1 MGRDSVTGMDD
12 RLRAVCDLFASEYR
26 EACGLHEYDGQI
38 QDLSPAGVRAG
49 LSKLG
54 GPPLDDAHDE
64 AHLRAF
70 EENARVLYGQLEL
83 HRSNPSVHL
92 ANFDV
97 SCYDREYA
105 PADERAAAKA
115 AHLAL
120 WPDAVDL
127 TIEALDAVPA
137 PVAHGLLGAFAGLS
151 AGIDGSSPVGSAAL
165 AAHDRLMAHLRNAA
179 EHGSPDA
186 ALGAAPLAA
195 LMGSGDATAVDLG
208 QLAELADSERARLAG
223 ILAEACQRFDPGAPV
238 RDAVAK
244 LVSDHPDAAGV
255 ISEAQEQ
262 VEEVLAFTRLH
273 DLVPY
278 TDGECI
284 VSAPP
289 ESRRWAMAMMAWAA
303 PEEAD
308 APSYY
313 WVTPPDASWP
323 ASDIEDWLQV
333 FSRATLPAITLHEV
347 SPGHFAHSRA
357 LRRAATPVRRILLST
372 AFIEGWA
379 HYIEELCLDLGFRDG
394 DPRFAAGVAIEGL
407 VRVTRL
413 SAAIGVHTGAMTVAD
428 AAARFES
435 DAYLSGPAARSEA
448 DRATF
453 DPTYGRYTW
462 GKLLIRDAQ
471 ATARAQWGA
480 GYTHGRFH
488 AALLD
493 LGAPPLGLIGTAI
506 ERG

>member
-1 MGRDSVTGMDD
+1 MDD
-12 RLRAVCDLFASEYR
+12 RLRALCDLFASEYR

-54 GPPLDDAHDE
+54 GPALDDAHDE

-70 EENARVLYGQLEL
+70 EEMARVVYAQLEM
-83 HRSNPSVHL
+83 HRSNPAVHL
-92 ANFDV
+92 ANFDL

-120 WPDAVDL
+120 WPAAVDL
-127 TIEALDAVPA
+127 TIESLDAVTA
-137 PVAHGLLGAFAGLS
+137 PVAQGLLGAFAGLS
-151 AGIDGSSPVGSAAL
+151 AGIDGSEPVGAAAL
-165 AAHDRLMAHLRNAA
+165 VAHERLMAHVRHAA

-186 ALGAAPLAA
+186 AIGASALAS
-195 LMGSGDATAVDLG
+195 LMGSADAIPVDLG
-208 QLAELADSERARLAG
+208 RLAELADAERDRLTEMLRA
-223 ILAEACQRFDPGAPV
+223 ACQRFDADATV

-244 LVSDHPDAAGV
+244 LVADHPDAAGV
-255 ISEAQEQ
+255 ITEAQEQ

-323 ASDIEDWLQV
+323 ASDVEDWLQV

-357 LRRAATPVRRILLST
+357 LRRAPTPVRRLLLSMS
-372 AFIEGWA
+372 FVEGWA
-379 HYIEELCLDLGFRDG
+379 HYTEELCLDLGFRGG

-413 SAAIGVHTGAMTVAD
+413 ASAIGVHTGAMTVAD
-428 AAARFES
+428 AAARFEA
-435 DAYLSGPAARSEA
+435 DAFLSGPAARSEA
-448 DRATF
+448 ARATF

-471 ATARAQWGA
+471 DTARERWGS

-493 LGAPPLGLIGTAI
+493 LGAPPLGLLGTAI